1 MKRIKYLLITLLLM
15 IPITSNAAVYHCSAP
30 GQVVSGQNFTVRF
43 YGNLSSSSATWSGT
57 IFSEGNARYV
67 SGGTSIWSD
76 GASFSKTVTYTATNP
91 GTARFYVGNIDVSDE
106 NQEYSGSDSCTVT
119 IVAASSSNTS
129 RTQANVSNT
138 KKSNDPKKSSDNAL
152 KKLEVEGVVLDP
164 EFGADTLEYTATVE
178 GAKDKINIITETN
191 DSKANVDGDGEVE
204 LVEGFNEIKVT
215 VYAENGD
222 AREYKLKIT
231 REELNPID
239 VVVNGK
245 KYRVIK
251 KEVEIDIPEGFE
263 KETITI
269 DEQEVV
275 AYSNGKFTL
284 VILVDEDGN
293 TGFFKYDAKKNTYSE
308 YAVFTSEVLKI
319 IISDPK
325 KEDIPYGYKKITF
338 TINGKKVTGYYY
350 KMKDKFRLVY
360 GTNES
365 DGKEGFYLYDLDQK
379 TFQRFYDTQ
388 TKEYLVYLKYG
399 MYIAAGVALLLL
411 ILFISIISLARKN
424 HKLKKRNKTEI
435 KEEVK
440 KPEEKKEEPRPL
452 TRAERLKL
460 KEEAK
465 AKEVK
470 EEPKREEKKIDKQET
485 EVMSEEELKPTRE
498 SIREQKKL
506 QKEEE
511 KKRKEEAD
519 DFLK

>member
-1 MKRIKYLLITLLLM
+1 MKKLKYLLIALLLM
-15 IPITSNAAVYHCSAP
+15 IPITSKAAVYHCSAP

-43 YGNLSSSSATWSGT
+43 YGSLSSNSATWSGT
-57 IFSEGNARYV
+57 VFSEGNARYV
-67 SGGTSIWSD
+67 SGGTSIWYD
-76 GASFSKTVTYTATNP
+76 GANFSKSVTYTATNP

-129 RTQANVSNT
+129 SSRVQGNVSQN

-152 KKLEVEGVVLDP
+152 KKLEVEGVTLDP

-204 LVEGFNEIKVT
+204 LVEGFNEIIVT

-231 REELNPID
+231 REELNPIE
-239 VVVNGK
+239 VMVNGK
-245 KYRVIK
+245 KYRVVK
-251 KEVEIDIPEGFE
+251 KEVEDNIPEGFE

-269 DEQEVV
+269 NEQEVV
-275 AYSNGKFTL
+275 AYSNGKITL
-284 VILVDEDGN
+284 VLLVDEEGN
-293 TGFFKYDAKKNTYSE
+293 TSFFKYDAKKSSYSE
-308 YAVFTSEVLKI
+308 YAVFNSEVIKI
-319 IISDPK
+319 ILSDPK
-325 KEDIPYGYKKITF
+325 KEDIPYGYKRITF
-338 TINGKKVTGYYY
+338 TIDGKKVTGYYY
-350 KMKDKFRLVY
+350 KAKDKFRLVY
-360 GTNES
+360 GINES
-365 DGKEGFYLYDLDQK
+365 DGKGGFYLYDMDQK

-388 TKEYLVYLKYG
+388 TKEYLVYLRYG
-399 MYIAAGVALLLL
+399 MYIAAGVALLIL
-411 ILFISIISLARKN
+411 ILFISIISLVRKN
-424 HKLKKRNKTEI
+424 HKLKKNIKPEI

-440 KPEEKKEEPRPL
+440 KTEVKKEEPRPL

-470 EEPKREEKKIDKQET
+470 EEKKEDKQET
-485 EVMSEEELKPTRE
+485 EVFKEEDIKPVKEDTRE
-498 SIREQKKL
+498 AKRL

-511 KKRKEEAD
+511 KKRKEEANN
-519 DFLK
+519 FLK